1 MLVGTQQR
9 KQRNSTKVNLV
20 ISAVFHTVIV
30 VSLLYFAAREGLL
43 GKQIKTISLEMVRK
57 EPEKPK
63 VPDKPKEP
71 PKTAV
76 EEVKTI
82 QPKITEV
89 AKIETA
95 PKLTAPPPSSL
106 APAAVA
112 PPPADIPSF
121 EFEGGKPVLTSSDP
135 VKLYKGLIENALQ
148 LNWDRPRDM
157 DSQTNV
163 AEVEVTVDKTGV
175 ITGSSWKKKS
185 GQTKWD
191 ESVQLA
197 IASTKKITTPPPSNF
212 PSRVLVRFHVDPLEA
227 E

>member
-106 APAAVA
+106 APGLCPAAGGHPLLRVRGRQA
-112 PPPADIPSF
+112 RPDQFGPRETLQRADRERAAIELGPPQGHGQPDQR
-121 EFEGGKPVLTSSDP
+121 GRGRSDR
-135 VKLYKGLIENALQ
+135 G
-148 LNWDRPRDM
+148 
-157 DSQTNV
+157 
-163 AEVEVTVDKTGV
+163 
-175 ITGSSWKKKS
+175 
-185 GQTKWD
+185 
-191 ESVQLA
+191 
-197 IASTKKITTPPPSNF
+197 
-212 PSRVLVRFHVDPLEA
+212 
-227 E
+227 